1 MAVAGWLWG
10 LDSGCVAVVAWQWL
24 LMRQWLG
31 FSNGVDWSSIERD
44 MVVFVRLGGCVAV
57 AVTVAVAVWLWQCG
71 SGGVAVTVWQWLL
84 MRQWLGFLNGVDWSS
99 IERDMVVF
107 VWLGGCVVVAW
118 QWRSGSGDVAVDVG
132 VWLHGSGC

>member
-1 MAVAGWLWG
+1 
-10 LDSGCVAVVAWQWL
+10 VAVVA
-24 LMRQWLG
+24 
-31 FSNGVDWSSIERD
+31 
-44 MVVFVRLGGCVAV
+44 
-57 AVTVAVAVWLWQCG
+57 
-71 SGGVAVTVWQWLL
+71 WQWLL